1 MKNLVLAL
9 FVLFPLSFLIA
20 GGNYQAK
27 LDCSINKLKSSKS
40 GSLNSESFYFIMTD
54 SVFPDWMGTKWDFNG
69 ISNAPGK
76 GMIACGYF
84 VSTTLKHIGFNLNR
98 YKLAQQG
105 ASTVVDV
112 LCGKDKMRS
121 VLESDIIQKLKNLG
135 DNRLYVV
142 GLDYHIGFLA
152 VENNQVYF
160 IHSDYFKGKVVRE
173 KADDSIS
180 FSSTN
185 AYVYGELTNNQS
197 LFTKWKNG
205 VKIF

>member
-1 MKNLVLAL
+1 MKNLVTAL
-9 FVLFPLSFLIA
+9 FVLFPLGFLIA

-173 KADDSIS
+173 KADDSTS

>member
-20 GGNYQAK
+20 GCNYQAK

-69 ISNAPGK
+69 ISNEPGK

-112 LCGKDKMRS
+112 LCGKNKMRS

-135 DNRLYVV
+135 NNRLYVV
-142 GLDYHIGFLA
+142 GLDYHVGFLA

-173 KADDSIS
+173 KADNSIS

>member
-54 SVFPDWMGTKWDFNG
+54 SVFPDWIGTKWDFNG